1 MDDSPALSVS
11 QEAPGVVDTGEES
24 FSVDST
30 PAPVQGKTGESEEK
44 PGEEK
49 PGEEKPGEKPA
60 QETAPALEE
69 GGEKEEP
76 AAEELPA
83 EELPKGVKKRLAT
96 VTRKRHEAERETMA
110 VRAEN
115 RELLTR
121 LEKLEHPG
129 TEPGQEPQIDD
140 FDTEEEYLEAVG
152 EYKADLKV
160 AERDIAQR
168 EAWEKEAQGKQ
179 EEDAQVRQE
188 NFQTKLKEGI
198 EKHEDFEDVIEDLNI
213 TGDMIH
219 ILESLPNIS
228 DVVYELGNNPKA
240 VADLVEMPFLQAAY
254 RMKAISDGLA
264 KKKTTKAP
272 APIVPVSTT
281 GGLMKGL
288 EQMSQAEYNLY
299 MDKRDS
305 ERKGI
310 HV

>member
-1 MDDSPALSVS
+1 MADEQQSTEPLESVS
-11 QEAPGVVDTGEES
+11 QEIAGVIDTGEES

-30 PAPVQGKTGESEEK
+30 PAPVQGKTEESEEK
-44 PGEEK
+44 PGE
-49 PGEEKPGEKPA
+49 EKPA

-69 GGEKEEP
+69 GGEKEEL

-96 VTRKRHEAERETMA
+96 VTRKRHEAERETMV

-121 LEKLEHPG
+121 LKKLEHPG

-140 FDTEEEYLEAVG
+140 FDTEEEYLEAVS
-152 EYKADLKV
+152 EHKADLKV
-160 AERDIAQR
+160 AERDAVQR
-168 EAWEKEAQGKQ
+168 EEWEKEAQGKQ
-179 EEDAQVRQE
+179 EEDAQVRQD
-188 NFQTKLKEGI
+188 NFQAKLKEGI
-198 EKHEDFEDVIEDLNI
+198 EKHEDFEEVIEDLNI

-288 EQMSQAEYNLY
+288 ENMSQAEYNLY
-299 MDKRDS
+299 MDKRDK
-305 ERKGI
+305 ERKGM